1 MGVHDGHRA
10 RVRQRVLREGLSHL
24 EPHNVL
30 EILLFFSIPRGD
42 TNELAHRILDR
53 YNGDLAAVTSAPV
66 EELLTIEGV
75 GENTAFMLK
84 MIPEIAAYYRKSLV
98 KDGVLLD
105 STEAIREYM
114 VPKFYGKTR
123 EELHF
128 ITLDGEM
135 RPISDT
141 VISTGSATSSTVD
154 IKRMVEI
161 AISSRA
167 TWCMMAHN
175 HPSGMIRP
183 SQRDASATK
192 EAATALRLVGVGLT
206 DHLIIAGEA
215 MFSMRDSGIMPD
227 GRL

>member
-10 RVRQRVLREGLSHL
+10 RVRQRILREGLSHL

-42 TNELAHRILDR
+42 TNELAHRILDH
-53 YNGDLAAVTSAPV
+53 YNGDFAAVTSAPV
-66 EELLTIEGV
+66 EELMTIDGV

-98 KDGVLLD
+98 KDGVMLD
-105 STEAIREYM
+105 SIEAIREYL
-114 VPKFYGKTR
+114 VPKFYGKIR

-141 VISTGSATSSTVD
+141 VLSTGSATSSTVD
-154 IKRMVEI
+154 IKRMVEL

-175 HPSGMIRP
+175 HPSGLIRP
-183 SQRDASATK
+183 SQRDASVTK
-192 EAATALRLVGVGLT
+192 EAAMALRLVGVGLT

-215 MFSMRDSGIMPD
+215 MFSMRDSGIMSD
-227 GRL
+227 I